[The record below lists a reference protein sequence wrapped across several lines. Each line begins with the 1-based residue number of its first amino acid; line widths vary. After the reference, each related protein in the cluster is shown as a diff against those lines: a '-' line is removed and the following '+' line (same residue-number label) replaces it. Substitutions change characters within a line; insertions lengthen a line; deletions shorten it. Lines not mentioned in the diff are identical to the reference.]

1 MAALVVIGIA
11 LTAGGRAATLPLVR
25 KVVVVDDDDDM
36 RELMAM
42 LLKNRY
48 DVTVA
53 HDGVEGLDEIRKRRP
68 DLVVLDL
75 LMPRMHGFEVCQRVR
90 ADPELKD
97 TKILISSSKSYQH
110 DVRTAVEETGANGY
124 IVKPF
129 QVAEFNKRVD
139 EMIEGKA

>member
-1 MAALVVIGIA
+1 M
-11 LTAGGRAATLPLVR
+11 R

-42 LLKNRY
+42 LLKDRY
-48 DVTVA
+48 DVSVA
-53 HDGVEGLDEIRKRRP
+53 HDGAEGLDEIRKRRP

-90 ADPELKD
+90 ADPELKG

-110 DVRTAVEETGANGY
+110 DVRTAVEETGADGY

-129 QVAEFNKRVD
+129 QVGDFNKRVD
-139 EMIEGKA
+139 EMIEGAKP